1 MLEVLGWFFILFGAL
16 FMSLMSIISVWFSM
30 NVRGFQKGDLR
41 FGVILIIITSFLWY
55 IVIETTPFT
64 LVSTIH

>member
-1 MLEVLGWFFILFGAL
+1 MLEVLGWFVILFGAL
-16 FMSLMSIISVWFSM
+16 FMSLMSIISMWFSL
-30 NVRGFQKGDLR
+30 NVRGFQKGDLK
-41 FGVILIIITSFLWY
+41 FSVVLIIITAGLWY